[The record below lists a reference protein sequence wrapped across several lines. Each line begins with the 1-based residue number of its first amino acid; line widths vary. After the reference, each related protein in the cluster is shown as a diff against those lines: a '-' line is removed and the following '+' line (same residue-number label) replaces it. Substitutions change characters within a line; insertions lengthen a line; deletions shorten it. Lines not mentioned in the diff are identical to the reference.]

1 MNYEAACKQIIKY
14 FAQQWN
20 GLTKVAWPDVGFKPP
35 NNETWAR
42 FTIKNFDGYQ
52 ASMGSPGSNRFRRKG
67 LITIQIFQ
75 KEGTA
80 GLDALAKADIAVNIF
95 LGVENSGIR
104 YYDVQMNEIGNDG
117 AGWYQINVL
126 AYFQYD
132 RIA

>member
-1 MNYEAACKQIIKY
+1 MNYAVASKQIIKY

-20 GLTKVAWPDVGFKPP
+20 NLTKVAYPDVGFKPP
-35 NNETWAR
+35 NTETWVR
-42 FTIKNFDGYQ
+42 LTIQNFDGYQ

-67 LITIQIFQ
+67 LVTIQIFQ

-80 GLDALAKADIAVNIF
+80 GLDALNKADAAVNIF
-95 LGVENSGIR
+95 RGVENAGIQ
-104 YYDVQMNEIGNDG
+104 YYDVQIKEIGNDG

-132 RIA
+132 HIA